1 MSPYASQSISQT
13 EVQANSDWRFPLLKR
28 LEQCGTP
35 HKGWAYAQAGSVS
48 PEPTAL
54 CALALA
60 SAGRAAPL
68 VASALHTLASLQH
81 ETGAVPATPDAP
93 HAGWPTA
100 FALLAWTRCDVAG
113 EGSFETPASK
123 AVAHLLESRGRSAPV
138 DPRLFDH
145 DGTIPGWPWVDGAG
159 AWIEPTAHA
168 VLALRTVGLSD
179 HQRVRD
185 GVRMILDRSLP
196 GGGWN
201 YGNRRVIDNVLSPF
215 PAPTGIALAAL
226 AGEPRDEH
234 VERAIA
240 YLHTALQRVR
250 TPLSLGWGI
259 IGLRAWD
266 AVPPRAEKWLR
277 ESAIDHLSRPP
288 APYLDALLVL
298 AGEQR
303 CLLAEPARPRSVC
316 ASSA

>member
-1 MSPYASQSISQT
+1 MQAPQITSPSD
-13 EVQANSDWRFPLLKR
+13 VRANSDWRSLLFER
-28 LEQCGTP
+28 LEQCGSP
-35 HKGWAYAQAGSVS
+35 HKGWAYAQAGPVS

-54 CALALA
+54 CALALTN
-60 SAGRAAPL
+60 AGRAPSL
-68 VASALHTLASLQH
+68 VDSALHTLTALQN
-81 ETGAVPATPDAP
+81 ESGAVPATPDAP

-100 FALLAWTRCDVAG
+100 FALLAWTRCDAAG
-113 EGSFETPASK
+113 EGAFDAPSSK
-123 AVAHLLESRGRSAPV
+123 AVTHLLESRGRTVAV

-145 DGTIPGWPWVDGAG
+145 DGTIPGWPWVQGAG
-159 AWIEPTAHA
+159 AWIEPTAYA
-168 VLALRTVGLSD
+168 VLALKFRGLSD
-179 HQRVRD
+179 HERVRD
-185 GVRMILDRSLP
+185 GVRMILDRALP
-196 GGGWN
+196 DGGWN
-201 YGNRRVIDNVLSPF
+201 YGNRRVIDHILSPF
-215 PAPTGIALAAL
+215 PAPTGIALTAL

-240 YLHTALQRVR
+240 YLHTTLQRVR

-298 AGEQR
+298 AGAQR
-303 CLLAEPARPRSVC
+303 CLLCEPARSQPACTSTT
-316 ASSA
+316 